1 MYENIISTFEPI
13 DLHSMDQVS
22 LMERIDK
29 KFLVPAKEVGEI
41 LEEISRDYYILEI
54 NNERML
60 QYNTYY
66 YDTNDDILY
75 MSHHN
80 GRLNRY
86 KVRKRT
92 YVETNTTFLEIKFKS
107 NKGKTVKTRIP
118 SSGDEKILTSKEK
131 RFLRQYFPFDP
142 NALKPKS
149 FNGFKRITLTDRN
162 FTERCTIDYCFRFK
176 SDCTTIELDN
186 FAVIE
191 IKQERN
197 SKSSK
202 LYHSLFNRRIKET
215 GFSKYC
221 MGRSFAE
228 ENLRK
233 NSFKPKMRELD
244 KIIQN

>member
-1 MYENIISTFEPI
+1 MYRDIISNFEPI
-13 DLHSMDQVS
+13 DLHGMDKVS
-22 LMERIDK
+22 LMERTDK
-29 KFLVPAKEVGEI
+29 KFLVPATELNEI
-41 LEEISRDYYILEI
+41 LEAVSMDYYILEI
-54 NNERML
+54 NGKRML

-75 MSHHN
+75 LSHHN

-92 YVETNTTFLEIKFKS
+92 YVETDTTYLEIKFKS

-118 SSGDEKILTSKEK
+118 SSKDEKNLTNKEK

-142 NALKPKS
+142 NTLKQKS
-149 FNGFKRITLTDRN
+149 FNGFKRITLTDKN
-162 FTERCTIDYCFRFK
+162 LTERCTIDFCFRFK
-176 SDCTTIELDN
+176 SNCTTIELDN
-186 FAVIE
+186 FAIIE
-191 IKQERN
+191 IKQERC

-202 LYHSLFNRRIKET
+202 LYNSLFNRRIKET

-228 ENLRK
+228 ENLRQ
-233 NSFKPKMRELD
+233 NSFKPKRRELA